1 MAGKTVLVIDDS
13 AEFVDTLKESM
24 LYPLGYRVMYAVD
37 GPGGLTMN
45 FTHNPDLMML
55 NMNLPGTTGLE
66 ILRILRR
73 NNCLVPVIFMTA
85 DGCES
90 VAVEAFRLG
99 VSDYLIKPF
108 TFEEA
113 QQAINR
119 ALQPK
124 QLTCDQE
131 PQTDNDIA
139 VETVRQTAIT
149 LSHYINNPLMT
160 LTGNLSLLQE
170 SLQQES
176 LDRLMLAKIV
186 QDGQNSVGQIE
197 TVMRILQQV
206 TEVRQIPYHHQTSM
220 IDVEAALRQELKHSS
235 ELPR

>member
-1 MAGKTVLVIDDS
+1 MTGKTVLVIDDDT
-13 AEFVDTLKESM
+13 EFVDTLKESM
-24 LYPLGYRVMYAVD
+24 LHPLGYRVMHALD
-37 GPGGLTMN
+37 GPSGLAMH
-45 FTHNPDLMML
+45 FTHNPDMLML

-66 ILRILRR
+66 ILSVLRR
-73 NNCLVPVIFMTA
+73 KNCPVPVIFMA
-85 DGCES
+85 MDSSEG

-124 QLTCDQE
+124 QPDCDRE
-131 PQTDNDIA
+131 EQTGHDLA

-176 LDRLMLAKIV
+176 LDRLLLAKIV
-186 QDGQNSVGQIE
+186 QDGQNSIGQIE
-197 TVMRILQQV
+197 TVMRVLQRV
-206 TEVRQIPYHHQTSM
+206 TEVRQTPYHNQTSM
-220 IDVEAALRQELKHSS
+220 LDVEAALRQELKRS
-235 ELPR
+235 